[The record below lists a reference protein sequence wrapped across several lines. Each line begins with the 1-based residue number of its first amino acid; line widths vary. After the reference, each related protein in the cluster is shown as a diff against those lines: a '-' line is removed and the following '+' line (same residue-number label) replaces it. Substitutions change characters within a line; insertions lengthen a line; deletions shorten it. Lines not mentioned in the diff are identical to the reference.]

1 MARGGYRPNS
11 GPIKGTKYKKRLPK
25 IDIVSAAESEG
36 LSPLEY
42 MLRIMNDPK
51 EDIEIRA
58 RMAVAAA
65 PYVHPK
71 AGESGKKNEKE
82 ERAKI
87 AGIGKFS
94 PSKPPLKL
102 IK

>member
-11 GPIKGTKYKKRLPK
+11 GPIRGTKYKKRLLK
-25 IDIVSAAESEG
+25 SDIGSAAENEG
-36 LSPLEY
+36 LSPLAY
-42 MLRIMNDPK
+42 MLKIMNNPK
-51 EDIEIRA
+51 EDIELRA

-65 PYVHPK
+65 PYCHAR
-71 AGESGKKNEKE
+71 AGESGKKEEKE
-82 ERAKI
+82 NRAK
-87 AGIGKFS
+87 AASNGKFS